1 MEAYRRIA
9 GARDRAQLAKVRTD
23 LESAYGAPP
32 AGVETLLELAEVRL
46 AATLLGVRAVLRREQ
61 DLVLK
66 ALDAPAVAARFK
78 GIRGTVRVVGEA
90 DERGLTDVYVRPAA
104 GTGDGR
110 AVLSLLRRRLVDAA
124 PPAVAGA

>member
-1 MEAYRRIA
+1 
-9 GARDRAQLAKVRTD
+9 
-23 LESAYGAPP
+23 
-32 AGVETLLELAEVRL
+32 
-46 AATLLGVRAVLRREQ
+46 VLRREQ